1 MNLLRNRN
9 DIITYTVNKNINNNL
24 YISVQNGEVVV
35 KAPWYLS
42 RNEIQEIVEE
52 KKRWILEKL
61 KEYEIAKEG
70 YCNGKVV
77 RLLGENYQVKIRYKN
92 IKAPQLDLEEK
103 EIKITIPNKYKK
115 VEKEDLLKVLIEKMY
130 QTVAQ
135 REAERAMEKM
145 RKLLKIAPEDY
156 TVTKMNDRLATCSD
170 DKKITINTNIAMY
183 SEKVIDYVI
192 LHQFCHLKYKKH
204 VKGFYEMIRKY
215 MPDYEKYA
223 SQINN
228 LQY

>member
-42 RNEIQEIVEE
+42 RNEIQEMVEE

-70 YCNGKVV
+70 YCNGEVV

-92 IKAPQLDLEEK
+92 IKVPQLDLEEK

-135 REAERAMEKM
+135 REVERAMEKM

-156 TVTKMNDRLATCSD
+156 SITKMNNRLASCSE
-170 DKKITINTNIAMY
+170 DKKITINANIAMY